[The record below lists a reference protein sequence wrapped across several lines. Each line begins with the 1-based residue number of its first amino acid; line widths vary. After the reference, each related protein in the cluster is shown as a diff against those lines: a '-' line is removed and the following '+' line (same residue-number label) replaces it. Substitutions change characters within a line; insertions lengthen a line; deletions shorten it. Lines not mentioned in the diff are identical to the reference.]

1 MNKVLNI
8 LMIVIIF
15 IFFFFI
21 FKYYSS
27 NSTINVKNYNRS
39 NIDQILKDKSLNLPT
54 LENDTD
60 NIIEFND
67 SIEKINRKEK
77 KRSFWDLMK
86 NK

>member
-15 IFFFFI
+15 IFFFSI